1 MTKHNLRQSLSWLL
15 NQQHPALFHLDHTN
29 RPAESS
35 SPPTDQ
41 EAIQRNERMARLQL
55 PPQNN
60 NRSRLLT
67 QNGGLLTPAPTRPS
81 TEVETGAASRS
92 RQPKQETSSDETD
105 AQSFRTP
112 ATTFDNGYLGGDD
125 SVLDIDDID
134 EIDLTADNPTTSSF
148 GDFGS
153 PVPIWEE
160 SAAARV
166 NPLPEK
172 RGRKRKSEEYQEDAL
187 SPNTR
192 AARQA
197 QKRPSVPSPHAEDD
211 LEADFHATQDT
222 ARPGPH
228 QRGSIN
234 PNQPSFE
241 VGRQHSSPQ
250 SRPGLVKAE
259 TELNPSGSAHGDDVV
274 PNSDE
279 EDLISPV
286 KKTRSSPIL
295 AHIPEHCST
304 TANTTV
310 AQVKAKP
317 ESSPEETY
325 FDAPIASGKMPF
337 TSVDPARPA
346 PTPDVVHRTDGIR
359 QAQSSADQPIKLSDS
374 QKAVVIQF
382 IAAANDQLETFIQ
395 RLEASWKATNKEIA
409 DQIAEEGAAPTTL
422 KERKKTITQRLEAAK
437 KVLVLRQSYRTVLGR
452 KEEKKSRLNYLLDE
466 GHDPDTAD
474 ENSEIAALCAEI
486 RRLKSRGDD
495 EESILFQ
502 QLQLA
507 GLSNTR
513 DKTAQTMKHQ
523 TPSSS
528 AALIHS
534 HSGVLVASTQRLP
547 VRSPP
552 QAEHLSPTRSPA
564 QSVVQTPMLGA
575 KLRHVDPFASNIEDE
590 AQRSPSP
597 AMRPPSTRRL
607 VPETAQ
613 SRLPRSMRLPDASV
627 VVRDFTTHMG
637 SPSRTIFST
646 DDFEDDIGD
655 DEEMIDAANAFERDY
670 ATGGPS
676 CQLPRPPLIEMCD
689 NVRRRNPPE
698 HALMKPPS
706 LPVQHFKWSKDVMS
720 ALTKRFHLE
729 GFRHNQLEAI
739 NATLSGKDAFVL
751 MPTGGGKSLCYQLP
765 SIVRSGHT
773 HGVTVVVSPLLSL
786 MQDQV
791 SHLQKLKIQ
800 ALLIN
805 GETTREHRDFVMQA
819 LKGPDVENL
828 VQLLYVTPEMV
839 NKSRAVEQCFIS
851 LHRRK
856 KLARIVID
864 EAHCVSQWGHDFRPD
879 YKSLGEFRTLFPG
892 VPVMALT
899 ATATENVKIDVI
911 QHLGM
916 DGCKIF
922 TQSFNRPNLL
932 YEVRFK
938 DRDSLNEIA
947 NIINGS
953 HAGQSGIVYCLAR
966 MTCEKV
972 AEKLNIEFGISATHY
987 HAGMEPHEKAAVQT
1001 SWQQGECKVIVATIA
1016 FGMGID
1022 KSNVRFVIHHSV
1034 PKSLEGYYQETG
1046 RAGRDGQRSTC
1057 YLFYGG
1063 GDVQMLRRMI
1073 NDGEGDH
1080 LQKERQ
1086 HNMLRNVVGFCENR
1100 SDCRRAQ
1107 VLNYFNEHFSAA
1119 DCHDTCD
1126 NCTSKGTFVRRD
1138 MTDHAKN
1145 VIRLVQRV
1153 QRDNATMLQCCDV
1166 YRGHNSKVVRE
1177 RSYDDLQEYGQ
1188 GSDLERGDVER
1199 LFYRL
1204 ITEGALEEE
1213 NVKNK
1218 SGFPIQYI
1226 KLGDQYE
1233 RYLKGRAT
1241 VEIQIRLSPTGKPKA
1256 RPDKKKKKAR
1266 TRNTG
1271 VKAAIEESPAST
1283 NVSSPLQARS
1293 APRVRRAIVHSDSEG
1308 ESELEFFEPVRKAGI
1323 ARKAKSREIGPPIT
1337 LDEQIARLDKGHR
1350 HILQDF
1356 MERAR
1361 DSVSKIMVSKSL
1373 RRRPVSDTMLRK
1385 IAIALPM
1392 DQQEMLDIEGMDG
1405 DIYQNVGP
1413 MLLRLSKSAQND
1425 YAAIKMAQGEVSDE
1439 AEGQDV
1445 VEISDDDDD
1454 GFVVPDDE
1462 EFSEDEGAEA
1472 LESSRY
1478 FSASVEVDKFNSQ
1491 SRWLPSKTFHAD
1503 QILVSQIPTYS
1514 TKSKSSGFNKAAP
1527 GARSGSTSRG
1537 GRYGKRGGGARSF
1550 KAKGRSSGGVTKRK
1564 KAPTASRA
1572 SGSNA
1577 SMSSFTTKNG
1587 SAGGRSAAAASGI
1600 GMMPT

>member
-15 NQQHPALFHLDHTN
+15 NQQHPAVFHLDHTN
-29 RPAESS
+29 IPAESS

-41 EAIQRNERMARLQL
+41 EVIQRNEGMARLQL

-67 QNGGLLTPAPTRPS
+67 QNGGLLTPAPSRPS
-81 TEVETGAASRS
+81 TEVETGEASRS
-92 RQPKQETSSDETD
+92 RQQKQETSSDETV

-112 ATTFDNGYLGGDD
+112 ATTFDNDFFGGDD

-134 EIDLTADNPTTSSF
+134 EIDLTADNPSTSSF

-153 PVPIWEE
+153 PVPIWKE

-172 RGRKRKSEEYQEDAL
+172 RGRKRKSEEYQEDTL

-192 AARQA
+192 AARRA
-197 QKRPSVPSPHAEDD
+197 QKRPAVPASQEEEDD
-211 LEADFHATQDT
+211 SEADFHATQDT
-222 ARPGPH
+222 TRPGPH

-234 PNQPSFE
+234 PIQPSFE

-259 TELNPSGSAHGDDVV
+259 TELNPSGSTHGDDIV

-286 KKTRSSPIL
+286 KKTRSSPVL
-295 AHIPEHCST
+295 AHIPEYCST
-304 TANTTV
+304 TANTTE

-317 ESSPEETY
+317 ESSPDETY
-325 FDAPIASGKMPF
+325 FDAPIASGKIPSG
-337 TSVDPARPA
+337 SVDLARPA
-346 PTPDVVHRTDGIR
+346 PTPDVVHRVGGIGK
-359 QAQSSADQPIKLSDS
+359 AQSSADHPIKLSDS
-374 QKAVVIQF
+374 QKAILTQF
-382 IAAANDQLETFIQ
+382 MAAANDQLETFIQ

-409 DQIAEEGAAPTTL
+409 EQIAEEGSAPATL
-422 KERKKTITQRLEAAK
+422 KERKKTITQRLDAARN
-437 KVLVLRQSYRTVLGR
+437 VLVLRRSYRTVLGR

-486 RRLKSRGDD
+486 RRLKSQGDD
-495 EESILFQ
+495 EELTLFQ

-513 DKTAQTMKHQ
+513 DKTGLTMKHD

-528 AALIHS
+528 AAPTQS
-534 HSGVLVASTQRLP
+534 RAGVLVASTQRLP
-547 VRSPP
+547 VRSPLK
-552 QAEHLSPTRSPA
+552 AEILSPSRSPA

-613 SRLPRSMRLPDASV
+613 SRLPRSMRPPDAGV
-627 VVRDFTTHMG
+627 AVRDFTTHMG
-637 SPSRTIFST
+637 SPSRPIFST
-646 DDFEDDIGD
+646 DDFEDDIED
-655 DEEMIDAANAFERDY
+655 DEEMIDAANAFERNY
-670 ATGGPS
+670 VTGGPGYQS
-676 CQLPRPPLIEMCD
+676 PRPPLSEMSD
-689 NVRRRNPPE
+689 NVRRRNPAE
-698 HALMKPPS
+698 HASTKPLS
-706 LPVQHFKWSKDVMS
+706 LPIQNFKWSKDVTS
-720 ALTKRFHLE
+720 ALTKRFHLQ

-765 SIVRSGHT
+765 SIVRSGYT

-879 YKSLGEFRTLFPG
+879 YKSLGEFRKLFPG

-938 DRDSLNEIA
+938 DRDSLKDIA
-947 NIINGS
+947 NIINNS

-972 AEKLNIEFGISATHY
+972 AHKLNTEFGISATHY

-1022 KSNVRFVIHHSV
+1022 KPNVRFVIHHSV

-1063 GDVQMLRRMI
+1063 SDVQMLRRMI
-1073 NDGEGDH
+1073 NDGEGDR

-1126 NCTSKGTFVRRD
+1126 NCTSKGTFERRD

-1153 QRDNATMLQCCDV
+1153 QRDNATMLQCCDI

-1177 RSYDDLQEYGQ
+1177 RSYDDLQEYGR

-1213 NVKNK
+1213 NVKNR

-1226 KLGDQYE
+1226 KVGDRYE
-1233 RYLKGRAT
+1233 PYLMGRAT

-1256 RPDKKKKKAR
+1256 KPDKKKKKPR
-1266 TRNTG
+1266 TGNTG
-1271 VKAAIEESPAST
+1271 VKAAAEEGPAST

-1293 APRVRRAIVHSDSEG
+1293 APRVPRPIVQSDSEE
-1308 ESELEFFEPVRKAGI
+1308 ESELEFFEPVRKAG
-1323 ARKAKSREIGPPIT
+1323 APRKAKSREMGNPIT
-1337 LDEQIARLDKGHR
+1337 LDEQIARLDEGHQ
-1350 HILQDF
+1350 HMLQDF
-1356 MERAR
+1356 MEKAR

-1373 RRRPVSDTMLRK
+1373 RRRPISDTMLRK
-1385 IAIALPM
+1385 IAIALPK
-1392 DQQEMLDIEGMDG
+1392 DRQEMLDIVGMDE

-1413 MLLRLSKSAQND
+1413 VLLRLSKSAQMN
-1425 YAAIKMAQGEVSDE
+1425 YAAIKVALGKVMDD

-1445 VEISDDDDD
+1445 VEISDDEDD

-1462 EFSEDEGAEA
+1462 EFNEDEGAEA
-1472 LESSRY
+1472 SESSRY
-1478 FSASVEVDKFNSQ
+1478 FPTSEGVDRFNSQ
-1491 SRWLPSKTFHAD
+1491 SRLLPSKTVHAD
-1503 QILVSQIPTYS
+1503 
-1514 TKSKSSGFNKAAP
+1514 
-1527 GARSGSTSRG
+1527 
-1537 GRYGKRGGGARSF
+1537 
-1550 KAKGRSSGGVTKRK
+1550 
-1564 KAPTASRA
+1564 
-1572 SGSNA
+1572 
-1577 SMSSFTTKNG
+1577 
-1587 SAGGRSAAAASGI
+1587 
-1600 GMMPT
+1600 

>member
-15 NQQHPALFHLDHTN
+15 NQQPPALFHLDHTN
-29 RPAESS
+29 IPAESS
-35 SPPTDQ
+35 SPPVDQ
-41 EAIQRNERMARLQL
+41 EVAQRNEGMARLQL
-55 PPQNN
+55 PPQQNN
-60 NRSRLLT
+60 SSRLLT
-67 QNGGLLTPAPTRPS
+67 RHGGLLTPAPSRPS
-81 TEVETGAASRS
+81 TEVETGAPSRS

-112 ATTFDNGYLGGDD
+112 ATTFNNGCLGGDD

-172 RGRKRKSEEYQEDAL
+172 RGRKRKSEEYQADAL

-192 AARQA
+192 AARRA
-197 QKRPSVPSPHAEDD
+197 QKRPAVPSPQAEDD
-211 LEADFHATQDT
+211 FDADFHATQDT
-222 ARPGPH
+222 ARPGPC
-228 QRGSIN
+228 QRGSLNLIG
-234 PNQPSFE
+234 PSFE
-241 VGRQHSSPQ
+241 VVGQHSPPQ

-259 TELNPSGSAHGDDVV
+259 TELNPLGLTHGDDMV

-286 KKTRSSPIL
+286 KKTTTSPIL

-304 TANTTV
+304 TANTTE
-310 AQVKAKP
+310 AHVK
-317 ESSPEETY
+317 SSPDETY
-325 FDAPIASGKMPF
+325 FDAPVAAGKIPF
-337 TSVDPARPA
+337 TAADLARPA
-346 PTPDVVHRTDGIR
+346 PTPDFVRKTDGPG
-359 QAQSSADQPIKLSDS
+359 QAQPPVDQVIKLSES
-374 QKAVVIQF
+374 QKAVVTQF
-382 IAAANDQLETFIQ
+382 MAAASDQLETFIQ

-409 DQIAEEGAAPTTL
+409 EQIAEEGAAPTTL

-437 KVLVLRQSYRTVLGR
+437 RVLVLRQSYRTVLGR

-486 RRLKSRGDD
+486 RKLKSRGDD
-495 EESILFQ
+495 EELTLFQ

-507 GLSNTR
+507 GLSN
-513 DKTAQTMKHQ
+513 KTGPTMKHDPP
-523 TPSSS
+523 TSS
-528 AALIHS
+528 AAPTQGR
-534 HSGVLVASTQRLP
+534 SGVLVASTQRLP
-547 VRSPP
+547 VRSPLK
-552 QAEHLSPTRSPA
+552 AEYLSPSRSPA
-564 QSVVQTPMLGA
+564 QSVVQTPMLGV
-575 KLRHVDPFASNIEDE
+575 KLRHVDPFASNVENE

-597 AMRPPSTRRL
+597 LMRPPSTRRL
-607 VPETAQ
+607 VPEVAQ
-613 SRLPRSMRLPDASV
+613 SRSSRSMRPPDASV
-627 VVRDFTTHMG
+627 AVRDFTTHMG
-637 SPSRTIFST
+637 SPSRTTFSA
-646 DDFEDDIGD
+646 DDYEDDIGD

-670 ATGGPS
+670 TTGGPS
-676 CQLPRPPLIEMCD
+676 YQSLRPPLSEMSD
-689 NVRRRNPPE
+689 NVRRRNAPE
-698 HALMKPPS
+698 TALMKPPS
-706 LPVQHFKWSKDVMS
+706 LPVQNFKWSKDVMS

-739 NATLSGKDAFVL
+739 NATLGGKDAFVL

-800 ALLIN
+800 AMLIN
-805 GETTREHRDFVMQA
+805 GETTKEHRDMVMQA

-839 NKSRAVEQCFIS
+839 NKSRAVEQCFVN

-879 YKSLGEFRTLFPG
+879 YKALGEFRKLFPG

-911 QHLGM
+911 HNLGM

-938 DRDSLNEIA
+938 DRDSLNDIA
-947 NIINGS
+947 NTIKSS

-972 AEKLNIEFGISATHY
+972 AEKLKDDFGISAAHY
-987 HAGMEPHEKAAVQT
+987 HAGMESHEKAAVQT
-1001 SWQQGECKVIVATIA
+1001 SWQQGKYKVIVATIA

-1022 KSNVRFVIHHSV
+1022 KPNVRFVIHHSV

-1057 YLFYGG
+1057 YLYYGG

-1073 NDGEGDH
+1073 NDGDGDH

-1107 VLNYFNEHFSAA
+1107 VLNYFNEHFSAD

-1126 NCTSKGTFVRRD
+1126 NCTSKGTFESRD

-1166 YRGHNSKVVRE
+1166 YRGHNSKIVRE
-1177 RSYDDLQEYGQ
+1177 RNYDDLQEYGQ
-1188 GSDLERGDVER
+1188 GSELERGDVER

-1241 VEIQIRLSPTGKPKA
+1241 VEIQIRLSPTRKPKA

-1266 TRNTG
+1266 TTNTG
-1271 VKAAIEESPAST
+1271 VKAAVEEGPAST

-1293 APRVRRAIVHSDSEG
+1293 APRVRRLIVQSDSEG
-1308 ESELEFFEPVRKAGI
+1308 ESELEFFEPVRQAGVPK
-1323 ARKAKSREIGPPIT
+1323 KAKSRELGNPIT
-1337 LDEQIARLDKGHR
+1337 LDEQIARLDEGHR

-1356 MERAR
+1356 MEKAR
-1361 DSVSKIMVSKSL
+1361 DGVSKVMVSKSL
-1373 RRRPVSDTMLRK
+1373 RRRPISDTMLRK
-1385 IAIALPM
+1385 IAVALPK
-1392 DQQEMLDIEGMDG
+1392 DRQEMLDIEGMDE
-1405 DIYQNVGP
+1405 DIYQTIGP
-1413 MLLRLSKSAQND
+1413 ILLRLSKSAQND
-1425 YAAIKMAQGEVSDE
+1425 YAAIKVAQGEVLDE

-1454 GFVVPDDE
+1454 GFVVPDDQ

-1472 LESSRY
+1472 SESSRY
-1478 FSASVEVDKFNSQ
+1478 FSTSAEVDKFNSQ
-1491 SRWLPSKTFHAD
+1491 SRWLPSKTSHAD
-1503 QILVSQIPTYS
+1503 QTLVSQIPTYS
-1514 TKSKSSGFNKAAP
+1514 SKSKSSGFKKAAP
-1527 GARSGSTSRG
+1527 RARSGSTSRG
-1537 GRYGKRGGGARSF
+1537 GRYGKRGGGPRNF

-1564 KAPTASRA
+1564 KAITGSRA

-1577 SMSSFTTKNG
+1577 SISSFTTKSG
-1587 SAGGRSAAAASGI
+1587 SAGGRSGATASGI